1 MRKFLAV
8 VLLAAAVP
16 LVTAVAV
23 QAAVTQSVD
32 FTVKAVKKDRKKTT
46 RRTHAE
52 DRPEDRRRRAAR
64 SPLPLTN
71 TTLRFPKG
79 AAVNARYFK
88 TLLRIGPRDKG
99 PSGCPAASQDRNRHG
114 TGDARPILA
123 ASRRRSRCST
133 GSPRNG
139 NPTILIYAMP
149 DISSPLTIRGEMK
162 RQRGGPYGY
171 VLDVDVPPIPT
182 LPGQPNASVTFFD
195 ATTLD
200 KTVKRKGR
208 TIHYIEGPI
217 LCDGTFF
224 LLDGAFSYEGGI
236 TNTVLRAVHAQ
247 RRSALPVS
255 VRHGPL
261 R

>member
-1 MRKFLAV
+1 MRRFLAV
-8 VLLAAAVP
+8 VLLAAAAP

-32 FTVKAVKKDRKKTT
+32 FTVKAVKKDRKKTRGGLT
-46 RRTHAE
+46 LRTVLKIA
-52 DRPEDRRRRAAR
+52 DSSGAKPP
-64 SPLPLTN
+64 PLKN

-79 AAVNARYFK
+79 AALNARYFK
-88 TLLRIGPRDKG
+88 TCSESALVSRG
-99 PSGCPAASQDRNRHG
+99 PSGCPAASRIG
-114 TGDARPILA
+114 TGTATGDARPILA
-123 ASRRRSRCST
+123 AVKAKIT
-133 GSPRNG
+133 MYNGKPAGG
-139 NPTILIYAMP
+139 NPTILIYAQP
-149 DISSPLTIRGEMK
+149 EISSPLVIRGAIS

-171 VLDVDVPPIPT
+171 VLNVDVPPIPT

-236 TNTVLRAVHAQ
+236 TNTVFERFTL
-247 RRSALPVS
+247 SG
-255 VRHGPL
+255 GP
-261 R
+261 RC